1 MKLPTWTKP
10 AILGAI
16 VGSIATMVIGFN
28 QGGWMLGSSAE
39 RMADNRAEVAATDAL
54 VPFCVSRSEKDPSSA
69 MKLAELDELVSSYAR
84 RDFVIESGWA
94 TLPTADKPNRE
105 LAAACAKALS
115 SASSD
120 GA

>member
-10 AILGAI
+10 AIMGVI
-16 VGSIATMVIGFN
+16 VGSIATMVVGFN

-39 RMADNRAEVAATDAL
+39 RMAKDRATLAATDAL

-69 MKLAELDELVSSYAR
+69 MKLAELGELTSSYAR
-84 RDFVIESGWA
+84 RDFVIEAGWA
-94 TLPTADKPNRE
+94 TLLTADEPDRE

-115 SASSD
+115 SDSSN